1 MSQNQTISFEEF
13 SRLDLRVGT
22 ILACEEVENSYKLY
36 KLTVDLGVLGKREIL
51 SGIKKDFSPEEL
63 IGTQVLVAANLEP
76 KQMAGLVSEGMIL
89 MAVDE
94 DKVTLLVPQKKVK
107 EGTKVE

>member
-1 MSQNQTISFEEF
+1 
-13 SRLDLRVGT
+13 
-22 ILACEEVENSYKLY
+22 
-36 KLTVDLGVLGKREIL
+36 
-51 SGIKKDFSPEEL
+51 
-63 IGTQVLVAANLEP
+63 VAANLEP

>member
-22 ILACEEVENSYKLY
+22 ILACEEVENSY